1 MDCNLKISFALAGLI
16 VVAACADDPY
26 APIVDG
32 PQSAIFQQD
41 LAACRQ
47 ISQQK
52 QSTNAGRNGGAIIG
66 GLAGAA
72 EADSGDA
79 LESALAGA
87 VIGAVLGSASENGEV
102 EDARDKIVF
111 NCMRGRGH
119 NVVG

>member
-1 MDCNLKISFALAGLI
+1 MKPNLKICFALAGLMT
-16 VVAACADDPY
+16 VAACSDDPY

-32 PQSAIFQQD
+32 PQGVNFQQD
-41 LAACRQ
+41 LASCRQ
-47 ISQQK
+47 VAQQK
-52 QSTNAGRNGGAIIG
+52 KSTNKGRNGGAVLG
-66 GLAGAA
+66 GLVGAA

-79 LESALAGA
+79 LEGAIAGA
-87 VIGAVLGSASENGEV
+87 VVGGVLGSAGENEDV